1 MNTYQ
6 AAFAVLIVF
15 LIGDAVGAITKAR
28 ISSMF
33 VIMMGF
39 MIMFMT
45 GLYPTDIMDI
55 SGFSKVSSIG
65 LYFLIFNMGTSVDL
79 QTLKKEWR
87 TVVCAALGLLCALI
101 GCMIAMPLVGKEF
114 SFAAGP
120 VINGGIVSTTLMIE
134 SCENA
139 GFQTA
144 ASLAL
149 FIYATQKFVGTLP
162 ASNCGLSYAHR
173 ILAEYRSGE
182 SKFERR
188 EENVENKPAKKTV
201 VDKLKKYYSP
211 YTCLGIASAVILV
224 SYYLGKVC
232 NGWINTAIWIMI
244 FGIILR
250 NVGLVPHHVLRDYAN
265 ANGFFSF
272 LAMCTIIPSLAKVD
286 WSQVP
291 IIGVKAVIL
300 YAAALLVMAV
310 VFFFTPAWKIIGDKK
325 LSIGIC
331 CCQFIGY
338 PGTELIANEI
348 ANATSK
354 TDEEK
359 DMLLERI
366 RTAYVISG
374 FTSVTILSVF
384 IAGIFSRIIMSFAG

>member
-6 AAFAVLIVF
+6 AVFAVLIVF

-39 MIMFMT
+39 MILFMT
-45 GLYPTDIMDI
+45 GLYPADIMDI

-79 QTLKKEWR
+79 QTLKREWR
-87 TVVCAALGLLCALI
+87 TVVCATLGLVGALI
-101 GCMIAMPLVGKEF
+101 GCMIVMPIVGKEF
-114 SFAAGP
+114 SLAAGP

-162 ASNCGLSYAHR
+162 ASNCGLSYANKL
-173 ILAEYRSGE
+173 IADYRCGNTTDASENSTTE
-182 SKFERR
+182 ST
-188 EENVENKPAKKTV
+188 AGKKTV
-201 VDKLKKYYSP
+201 FEKLKKYYSS
-211 YTCLGIASAVILV
+211 YTCLGIAAGVILV
-224 SYYLGKVC
+224 SYYLGQVC
-232 NGWINTAIWIMI
+232 NGWINTAIWVMI
-244 FGIILR
+244 IGIVLR
-250 NVGLVPHHVLRDYAN
+250 NTGLVPHHILRDYAN

-286 WSQVP
+286 WAQVP

-300 YAAALLVMAV
+300 YAAALVVM
-310 VFFFTPAWKIIGDKK
+310 FIMFYLTPAWKIVGDKS

-348 ANATSK
+348 ANAVSK

-359 DMLLERI
+359 DMLLEKI

-384 IAGIFSRIIMSFAG
+384 IAGILSKVIMTLAA

>member
-6 AAFAVLIVF
+6 AVFAVLIVF

-45 GLYPTDIMDI
+45 GLYPADIMDI
-55 SGFSKVSSIG
+55 SGFSKVANIG

-79 QTLKKEWR
+79 QTLKREWR
-87 TVVCAALGLLCALI
+87 TVVCATLGLVCALV
-101 GCMIAMPLVGKEF
+101 GCMIVMPIVGKEF
-114 SFAAGP
+114 SLAAGP

-162 ASNCGLSYAHR
+162 ASNCGLSYANR
-173 ILAEYRSGE
+173 LIVDYRNGNNASKETKETAARSG
-182 SKFERR
+182 
-188 EENVENKPAKKTV
+188 KKTV
-201 VDKLKKYYSP
+201 FERFKKYYST
-211 YTCLGIASAVILV
+211 YTCLGIAAGIILV

-244 FGIILR
+244 FGIVLR
-250 NVGLVPHHVLRDYAN
+250 NTGLVPHHVLRDYAN

-286 WSQVP
+286 WTQVP

-300 YAAALLVMAV
+300 YAAALIVMFV
-310 VFFFTPAWKIIGDKK
+310 VFYFTPAWKIIGDKS

-348 ANATSK
+348 ANAVSK
-354 TDEEK
+354 TDDEK
-359 DMLLERI
+359 DMLLEKI

-384 IAGIFSRIIMSFAG
+384 IAGILSKVIMTLAV